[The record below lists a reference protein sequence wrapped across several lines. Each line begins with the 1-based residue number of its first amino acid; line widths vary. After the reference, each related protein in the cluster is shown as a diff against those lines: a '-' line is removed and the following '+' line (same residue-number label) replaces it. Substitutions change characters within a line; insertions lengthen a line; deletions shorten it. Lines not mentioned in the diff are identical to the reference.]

1 MGDTDISLFCELVA
15 EINELNLNL
24 RKQSAN
30 FYDGG
35 YSFEEVYQYE
45 LAELQKKEDKLRTL
59 LKEITKCSILSAP
72 LSHIEIATNTKNM

>member
-1 MGDTDISLFCELVA
+1 MGDTDISRFCELVA

-24 RKQSAN
+24 RKQSAG

-35 YSFEEVYQYE
+35 YSFEEVYQYD
-45 LAELQKKEDKLRTL
+45 LDKLREKQDELRTL

-72 LSHIEIATNTKNM
+72 LSHIGAVTNTKNM

>member
-1 MGDTDISLFCELVA
+1 MGDTDISLFCELVT

-30 FYDGG
+30 FYYGG

-45 LAELQKKEDKLRTL
+45 LAELQKKQDKLRTL
-59 LKEITKCSILSAP
+59 LKEITKCSIAP